1 MNLAPQTAPQPPTH
15 INMQAL
21 HRTPHLDDVLLPGV
35 DRVLEGLEAGAGRQ
49 VGVHQQE
56 VVLDVEDATELFHD
70 LK

>member
-1 MNLAPQTAPQPPTH
+1 
-15 INMQAL
+15 MQAL

-56 VVLDVEDATELFHD
+56 VILDVEDATELFHD